1 MRVRGK
7 LFHYQ
12 TLKDQTFT
20 LSVQCQNIR
29 WFILR
34 GVVEPSNPT
43 QLGFWRCSR
52 ISHLQSE
59 LTLWSLFV
67 TMPPCH
73 SKFEECVNDHPG
85 STVCRLGPYY
95 PMLNPSCGDNLK
107 QNESSDKTAMRVPQV
122 QTPSGWTAAPICWRI
137 NSWIHGTN
145 YCTRNSEFV
154 PDCTVNLVTCRLGGI
169 GISFKS
175 AIIASWF
182 TLTDYDNA
190 AQSCLAFFRKSNC
203 LSVTITS
210 LTYAKPHP
218 PWSTPQYNKLFI
230 KNEVH
235 CSVSRVRVSVR
246 G

>member
-1 MRVRGK
+1 MRDSK
-7 LFHYQ
+7 TFLWM
-12 TLKDQTFT
+12 DQTKINLFYRKT
-20 LSVQCQNIR
+20 QGRVHAGKREVISLPNFKGPNIHVICPVSEYQMIHTTR
-29 WFILR
+29 RR
-34 GVVEPSNPT
+34 GAFKSDTTWV
-43 QLGFWRCSR
+43 LRCSR

-175 AIIASWF
+175 AIIASRF

-190 AQSCLAFFRKSNC
+190 AQSCLAFFRKAIVC
-203 LSVTITS
+203 
-210 LTYAKPHP
+210 
-218 PWSTPQYNKLFI
+218 
-230 KNEVH
+230 
-235 CSVSRVRVSVR
+235 
-246 G
+246 